1 MSSTVSNFKREC
13 EISLETLQQERD
25 ASSDDGEP
33 HGFSQVAVG
42 FLSYD
47 GELREPVV
55 LGQGSPISIRV
66 VRGSQGFFSSHCGQI
81 DLI

>member
-55 LGQGSPISIRV
+55 LGQEVMG
-66 VRGSQGFFSSHCGQI
+66 GFVLLVLHNSES
-81 DLI
+81 L